1 VACKSCGRINTL
13 QNLINNYFLFS
24 PNSFQIF
31 LKPQFLQTAVSSS
44 IFVNLNIFCYLWL
57 KFLLMSIQNFIET
70 AEFKDFD
77 NLTEDVYNSTMS
89 IVTNI
94 LKTFDKSKIDKYK
107 FNESIRGLIHKSNNL
122 TAEDKYLLDME
133 VNAFIT
139 LHLLDS

>member
-1 VACKSCGRINTL
+1 MEDKNRNIK
-13 QNLINNYFLFS
+13 LINGEEDKTMRLDFS
-24 PNSFQIF
+24 PYTVEVKGKVIPMGQ
-31 LKPQFLQTAVSSS
+31 
-44 IFVNLNIFCYLWL
+44 NIWEAMLANTW
-57 KFLLMSIQNFIET
+57 FIDET
-70 AEFKDFD
+70 